1 MKRYIKKVTLENY
14 QAYTNE
20 TIDFTEGLNI
30 LEGTSDAGKSS
41 ILRAI
46 SLVLHN
52 APYKHTFI
60 QYGAEELSV
69 TLEFSDGVKVKRIRG
84 KDVNVVEAVDAS
96 GKTYEKVNFDKE
108 YPEDIIKLLGNPPE
122 DDYNGFISYADQF
135 SPLFLINLNQSD
147 LPRALSSLTGVHFL
161 EETAKLLMQ
170 NYRAIDKQNKV
181 DSKDHKSLQ
190 EELVNYDFVDDAES
204 KLQNAQNLLNKIS
217 ILETKKSDL
226 EKFLPFS
233 KMTVDESVLKK
244 HANDLSKSKLSQEKL
259 KTIAEIQNK
268 IANLEKYTEPAKIQV
283 TDKTIEEYEQ
293 MLKKAN
299 SANNLR
305 VKISSLIERQN
316 SLKVYQIISGSS
328 YNENYQAKVQKIY
341 DNSVKAKDILVDLTE
356 WIKKLNSLKSYSE
369 KLSEFEQNCKRQNT
383 EYEVIK
389 KEQAKAQEEFDV
401 FKQLLVD
408 KKIKCDKCGSF
419 ISEGQ

>member
-1 MKRYIKKVTLENY
+1 M
-14 QAYTNE
+14 
-20 TIDFTEGLNI
+20 
-30 LEGTSDAGKSS
+30 
-41 ILRAI
+41 
-46 SLVLHN
+46 
-52 APYKHTFI
+52 
-60 QYGAEELSV
+60 
-69 TLEFSDGVKVKRIRG
+69 
-84 KDVNVVEAVDAS
+84 
-96 GKTYEKVNFDKE
+96 
-108 YPEDIIKLLGNPPE
+108 
-122 DDYNGFISYADQF
+122 
-135 SPLFLINLNQSD
+135 
-147 LPRALSSLTGVHFL
+147 
-161 EETAKLLMQ
+161 
-170 NYRAIDKQNKV
+170 
-181 DSKDHKSLQ
+181 
-190 EELVNYDFVDDAES
+190 
-204 KLQNAQNLLNKIS
+204 
-217 ILETKKSDL
+217 
-226 EKFLPFS
+226 
-233 KMTVDESVLKK
+233 
-244 HANDLSKSKLSQEKL
+244 SQEKL

-383 EYEVIK
+383 EYENIK
-389 KEQAKAQEEFDV
+389 KEQVKAQEEFDV